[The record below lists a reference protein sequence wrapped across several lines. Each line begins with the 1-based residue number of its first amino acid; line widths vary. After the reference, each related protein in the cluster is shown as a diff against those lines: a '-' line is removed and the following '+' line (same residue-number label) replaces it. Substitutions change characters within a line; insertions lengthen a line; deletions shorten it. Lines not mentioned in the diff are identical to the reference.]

1 MMQLRKFLSCTAAV
15 LALTM
20 GSPLYA
26 CRIPDIRPYPWPPPV
41 PHPSPQPALEPMLTR
56 LHKAEI
62 RIEDTLAKVT
72 VTATFYNPN
81 NTRVEGT
88 YFFPIDPEAV
98 VKDFAMTV
106 NGKEQKAELLEAG
119 KARKIYEEIVRK
131 MRDPGLLEYVGT
143 RMLKASVFPIEPRGE
158 VQVRLNYT
166 QVARSDAGLLHLR
179 YPLSSAK
186 PNAGKI
192 DQLAVRVTLKSSVPI
207 KLFYS
212 PSHKIDTLRRDER
225 EVAGGFEE
233 SAVVPD
239 RDFDLYWSV
248 DKADIGLSATTYRP
262 KVGEDGFCLIS
273 LAPKMALA
281 PNERQPK
288 DIVFVFD
295 KSGSMAGDKLKQAKE
310 ALKYCLT
317 RLQKDDRFAIIAFST
332 DVDELTTGL
341 TEASPTAIREASA
354 KIEALE
360 ARGGTAV
367 FDALKKACE
376 TAGKSNRLIM
386 IVFLTDGRP
395 TVGAT
400 DIDEILRVVPKD
412 KAFRARVFAFGVGT
426 DLNTDLLD
434 RLATENRGAQQYVSA
449 TEDIELKVSNFYE
462 KIATPV
468 LSDVVVTVDGI
479 ELRDLYPR
487 QIPDIFAG
495 GQVLLFG
502 RYRGEGRHRV
512 TARGKVRDQE
522 QTFTCEADFD
532 GNDHNE
538 FIPAIWA
545 HRKVAYLMEEIRLRG
560 HNKELEDEI
569 VALGKRYGIMTPYTS
584 FLVAEDEPAAR
595 RAENTERRHDFERLK
610 GGAGGVA
617 LSRGVSDAK
626 EAAMSPV
633 AAGSDTIGLV
643 LNDGSGSTAGRD
655 GDRARRQA
663 EAMEHGI
670 KRVADKVF
678 YLKDDG
684 FYYDSLFEENT
695 RPRIVA
701 IKYLSDEYFE
711 LLDRHKEIGRYLA
724 GGPKLVICIGR
735 DIYKI
740 TE

>member
-1 MMQLRKFLSCTAAV
+1 
-15 LALTM
+15 
-20 GSPLYA
+20 
-26 CRIPDIRPYPWPPPV
+26 
-41 PHPSPQPALEPMLTR
+41 MLTR

-81 NTRVEGT
+81 NMRVEGT
-88 YFFPIDPEAV
+88 YFFPIDAEAV
-98 VKDFAMTV
+98 VKDFAMIV
-106 NGKEQKAELLEAG
+106 NGKEQKAELLEAD

-186 PNAGKI
+186 PNAGKV

-212 PSHKIDTLRRDER
+212 PTHKIDTLRRDDR

-248 DKADIGLSATTYRP
+248 NKAEIGLAVTAYRP
-262 KVGEDGFCLIS
+262 KGEARHSPDAKSGQGIFAEPSEVPSAQRLGTKEGEDGFCMIS
-273 LAPKMALA
+273 LAPKVALA

-295 KSGSMAGDKLKQAKE
+295 KSGSMAGNKLKQAKE
-310 ALKYCLT
+310 ALKYCLA
-317 RLQKDDRFAIIAFST
+317 RLQQDDCFSVIAFST
-332 DVDELTTGL
+332 DIDELTAGL
-341 TEASPTAIREASA
+341 TEASPIAIREASA

-367 FDALKKACE
+367 FDALKKACA
-376 TAGKSNRLIM
+376 TAGKSSRLIM

-412 KAFRARVFAFGVGT
+412 KTFRARVFAFGVGT

-434 RLATENRGAQQYVSA
+434 RLATDNRGAQQYVSE

-468 LSDVVVTVDGI
+468 LSDVVLTVDGL

-522 QTFTCEADFD
+522 RTFSCETDFD
-532 GNDHNE
+532 GNDRHD
-538 FIPAIWA
+538 FLPAIWA

-569 VALGKRYGIMTPYTS
+569 TTLGKRYGIMTPYTS
-584 FLVAEDEPAAR
+584 FLVAEDEPVR
-595 RAENTERRHDFERLK
+595 RAENAERRHDFERLK

-617 LSRGVSDAK
+617 LSRGVSAAK
-626 EAAMSPV
+626 GADMSPA
-633 AAGSDTIGLV
+633 AAGSDAIGFV
-643 LNDGSGSTAGRD
+643 FNDGALSAAGQG

-663 EAMEHGI
+663 EAMAHGI

-684 FYYDSLFEENT
+684 FYYDSLFEENN

-711 LLDRHKEIGRYLA
+711 LLNRHKEIGRYLA
-724 GGPKLVICIGR
+724 GGPKLVICIGS